1 MTRNE
6 LSLAVAMAQSDE
18 ELETFVG
25 ENSSQRL
32 IDTFNCFGMA
42 NFAAVTITIRDLAAL
57 VRHECMQ
64 MNGELCNR
72 SLSEIA
78 ELGKSKFH
86 IVGLGDDNID
96 DLLLVGASLP
106 HWYTALN

>member
-32 IDTFNCFGMA
+32 IDTFNCFGMGD
-42 NFAAVTITIRDLAAL
+42 FKPVHITIRDLAAL
-57 VRHECMQ
+57 IRHECMQ

-72 SLSEIA
+72 ALGEIA
-78 ELGKSKFH
+78 ELGKRAFM
-86 IVGLGDDNID
+86 IVGLGDDEVD
-96 DLLLVGASLP
+96 DLFLCGESLP
-106 HWYTALN
+106 HWYAVMI

>member
-6 LSLAVAMAQSDE
+6 LSLAVALAQSDD

-25 ENSSQRL
+25 EGSSQRL

-42 NFAAVTITIRDLAAL
+42 NFQAVHITIRDLAAL

-72 SLSEIA
+72 AMAEIA

-86 IVGLGDDNID
+86 IVGLGDDSICPM
-96 DLLLVGASLP
+96 VLP
-106 HWYTALN
+106 HWYAAMI